1 MLRLLQSTSSH
12 ISISISIF
20 LLNIHPAFTS
30 ESPRSSVLSSWPHT
44 SARFPPKP
52 GHPSLRRLE
61 LPPPFQARGFL
72 SVPAV
77 AAAMAL
83 RAEVC
88 LGLFHS
94 STVPSRPGC
103 SSSSESVHSLKL
115 LSTWSAF
122 MGLPLRMCSRRGGS
136 FSSLLSLASRTVSG
150 KWQSISSVQFRRS
163 VMSDSL

>member
-61 LPPPFQARGFL
+61 LPPPFQARGSFPSRRSQL
-72 SVPAV
+72 RWRFVQRSAWDSFT
-77 AAAMAL
+77 AA
-83 RAEVC
+83 
-88 LGLFHS
+88 
-94 STVPSRPGC
+94 PSRPVLG
-103 SSSSESVHSLKL
+103 
-115 LSTWSAF
+115 A
-122 MGLPLRMCSRRGGS
+122 LPLQ
-136 FSSLLSLASRTVSG
+136 SLFTLSNCCLHYQLLWA
-150 KWQSISSVQFRRS
+150 FP
-163 VMSDSL
+163 

>member
-30 ESPRSSVLSSWPHT
+30 GSPRSSVSVFPAPHFRPVPTQAWAPVSPSPGAPSSV
-44 SARFPPKP
+44 P
-52 GHPSLRRLE
+52 GTR
-61 LPPPFQARGFL
+61 FL

-115 LSTWSAF
+115 LSTLSAF

-136 FSSLLSLASRTVSG
+136 FSSLLSLASGTVSG